1 MKKGIINTT
10 TPVRKRE
17 DEKGRKENPS
27 KQTLAL
33 TDGKPWRLTLRI
45 PSNPKGNPEGK
56 AGGSKVTS
64 AQFDPIGQFKVTIRL
79 QTGWHCYYY
88 LMFLICIWYHD

>member
-1 MKKGIINTT
+1 MKEN
-10 TPVRKRE
+10 
-17 DEKGRKENPS
+17 EKGRKENPS

-45 PSNPKGNPEGK
+45 PRNPEGK

-64 AQFDPIGQFKVTIRL
+64 AQFDPVGQFKVTIQL
-79 QTGWHCYYY
+79 QTGLRITTVLCFQSVISKYIMH
-88 LMFLICIWYHD
+88 HD

>member
-1 MKKGIINTT
+1 MKRGTKKG
-10 TPVRKRE
+10 
-17 DEKGRKENPS
+17 GKENPS

-88 LMFLICIWYHD
+88 LMFLICTWYHD

>member
-33 TDGKPWRLTLRI
+33 TDGKPWSPTLRI
-45 PSNPKGNPEGK
+45 PRNSEGK

-64 AQFDPIGQFKVTIRL
+64 AQFDPIGQF
-79 QTGWHCYYY
+79 
-88 LMFLICIWYHD
+88 